1 MGYIGSDPKT
11 NESVSTAQLVDDSV
25 TNAKIVDN
33 VLFTSVTSSV
43 VSASGTITAD
53 SFTGTFSGALSSS
66 AQIATSIS
74 GSSTSLSSSLATRTT
89 TLESA
94 SGSFASDLVTLKGS
108 GTTQGVGTSNSPT
121 FNNITATGTVTA
133 QEFHSEFVSASILF
147 TSGSHKFGDTSDDT
161 HLVTGSMNIS
171 GSLTLNDGTLTV
183 TDNVDFNGDLDVD
196 GTTNLDNTDIDGTL
210 TVDGGNIVFNEDSAN
225 QDFRVESNGQTHML
239 FVDGDDK
246 IGIAESSPSTTLHI
260 TRPGS
265 SYTAANLTEATTGAA
280 FLRIVPD
287 GTNPNSL
294 FASSVNNYRVALQV
308 SGSADNDLMLQPFSG
323 KVGIGT
329 DRFPYTDYALFHIKG
344 RGSDDGNVT
353 GMTFHVGGTNAASRN
368 FSITTN
374 NSAHG
379 AMDFRVSEAN
389 NNTPNTNL
397 IMQLKKDAVGIGT
410 NSPSAKLHVAGGS
423 GNDVEFHLGDADGDR
438 AEFIYRNDAD
448 FEIRSTGATGNF
460 ELHNEG
466 NRSIIFN
473 TNGSER
479 MRIVG
484 GGYVGIGTDNPDRLL
499 HVEGQGGGQAVAVFE
514 DTAAN
519 ANILIKATVADK
531 NSILNFGDAGSTEIG
546 QVDYDHADNSMRFVT
561 NAGERMRIT
570 SGRKIAMFTSSIP
583 QDFGDARG
591 HLLISS
597 EDNAGA
603 NNYAVLQLQGHSI
616 NNDGALGTIHFYDHS
631 SSNASIQVN
640 RDTSTTTADMMFST
654 KNGSSM
660 VERIRIKS
668 TGAVGIGTNNPAT
681 LGLHVKAED
690 GGQAV
695 FLENSWNG
703 SPDASSVLDVK
714 STNTN
719 KANNLIRG
727 YNGGSNVFAVEIDG
741 DVNNTNNNYGALSD
755 KRLKENII
763 DATPKLDELNQVR
776 IVNYNFKDDPAKK
789 QLGVVAQ
796 ELQEIFPKM
805 VSEYG
810 EDGYLNVKYSIFVPM
825 LIKAVQELSAK
836 VEALE
841 G

>member
-1 MGYIGSDPKT
+1 
-11 NESVSTAQLVDDSV
+11 
-25 TNAKIVDN
+25 
-33 VLFTSVTSSV
+33 
-43 VSASGTITAD
+43 
-53 SFTGTFSGALSSS
+53 
-66 AQIATSIS
+66 
-74 GSSTSLSSSLATRTT
+74 
-89 TLESA
+89 
-94 SGSFASDLVTLKGS
+94 
-108 GTTQGVGTSNSPT
+108 
-121 FNNITATGTVTA
+121 
-133 QEFHSEFVSASILF
+133 
-147 TSGSHKFGDTSDDT
+147 
-161 HLVTGSMNIS
+161 
-171 GSLTLNDGTLTV
+171 
-183 TDNVDFNGDLDVD
+183 
-196 GTTNLDNTDIDGTL
+196 
-210 TVDGGNIVFNEDSAN
+210 
-225 QDFRVESNGQTHML
+225 
-239 FVDGDDK
+239 
-246 IGIAESSPSTTLHI
+246 
-260 TRPGS
+260 
-265 SYTAANLTEATTGAA
+265 
-280 FLRIVPD
+280 
-287 GTNPNSL
+287 
-294 FASSVNNYRVALQV
+294 
-308 SGSADNDLMLQPFSG
+308 
-323 KVGIGT
+323 
-329 DRFPYTDYALFHIKG
+329 
-344 RGSDDGNVT
+344 
-353 GMTFHVGGTNAASRN
+353 MTFHVGGTNAASRN